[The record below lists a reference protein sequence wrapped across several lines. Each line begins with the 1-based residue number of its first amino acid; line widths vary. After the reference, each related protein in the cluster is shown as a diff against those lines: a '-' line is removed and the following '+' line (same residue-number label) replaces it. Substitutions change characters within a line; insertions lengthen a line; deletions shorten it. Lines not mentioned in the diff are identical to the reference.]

1 MERAVGRHSPEA
13 VLEHLDWVQALARR
27 LVADPGR
34 AEDLGQE
41 AALVAV
47 RRPPLAD
54 RPLRA
59 WLGGLVR
66 NLARRERRGAAR
78 RREREAHAARGEA
91 LPSTLALVE
100 RAHAQR
106 RVVEAVLALD
116 EPYRTTVLLRWFE
129 GLTPRQVARRSATPE
144 ATVKTR
150 LRRALALLREALAGD
165 VRADGSSWLSA
176 LVPFALARGAGLP
189 TGAAASVSGAA
200 GAASL
205 PGAPGALV
213 LGALAMNAK
222 SVLVVAC
229 ALLVGGGLWW
239 GARSA
244 PEASVAA
251 LAPAAAAAAP
261 AERASEPADP
271 VVVADVPGGAPA
283 RTALAAAP
291 AASQPEPRS
300 EAHGAPAP
308 EATVRGRVVDLDGRA
323 LAGVSVRLAQ
333 QDGASLGSAK
343 SGADGRFALGGARGP
358 ARLVVADERYAA
370 VLDAHV
376 GGARHVEEHV
386 LVAAPRRAVAG
397 RVEDEAGRPLAGV
410 SVAYATAVDLRR
422 RLEAVLDRSEMRAWS
437 ATSELDGSFLLAA
450 VPELPE
456 ASVSASA
463 HGRDAATVA
472 LPEQGD
478 QSVRL
483 VLPALVAGA
492 SGVVLGRVV
501 DRRGD
506 PVEGAW
512 VCVEGGNGV
521 RSDAEGRFQL
531 EPWAAM
537 SEVGAESGGARRLL
551 ALKQGSLPGS
561 FERAEGEPWPAF
573 VELVLGL
580 DPLAL
585 SGRVVDEE
593 GRGLA
598 GVQIELADAGRV
610 HVPLGSDFPGVFVMG
625 SVEAMLRGED
635 VLQSVTTEAG
645 GAFTIG
651 GLLPR
656 DYALALCDLGTLDAG
671 EAGPFRAGAHDLEIV
686 LRRKRRGGPLVGRV
700 VNGRGE
706 PLAGIQV
713 QPQRDRGSEESGPV
727 SGRRAETDA
736 EGRFRFER
744 LVYDGLRLG
753 LFGGSI
759 VTFEEHALEPGFDP
773 ALVTLVVRERCHFFV
788 ELALEPGR
796 ADAFSLLDGEGQ
808 PLPLYEASAT
818 MSSMRTE
825 ATLVSGRS
833 EILSAREG
841 PATLVL
847 TKDDVEVQRLP
858 IALEPGEL
866 NRVRL

>member
-78 RREREAHAARGEA
+78 RQEREARAARGEA
-91 LPSTLALVE
+91 LPSTVALVE

-129 GLTPRQVARRSATPE
+129 GLTPRQVARRSALPE

-150 LRRALALLREALAGD
+150 LRRALALLREALEGD

-176 LVPFALARGAGLP
+176 LVPFALAPGASLP

-200 GAASL
+200 SASL

-229 ALLVGGGLWW
+229 AALVGGGLWW
-239 GARSA
+239 GVRSA
-244 PEASVAA
+244 PEASVAT
-251 LAPAAAAAAP
+251 LAPAPAPTAA
-261 AERASEPADP
+261 AERASEAAAL
-271 VVVADVPGGAPA
+271 VVAEAPVRASA

-291 AASQPEPRS
+291 AASQPLPQGEGH
-300 EAHGAPAP
+300 AAPAP

-333 QDGASLGSAK
+333 QGGASLASAK
-343 SGADGRFALGGARGP
+343 SGADGRFTAGPVRGA
-358 ARLVVADERYAA
+358 ARLVVADERYAG

-376 GGARHVEEHV
+376 SVRAPQEELV

-410 SVAYATAVDLRR
+410 PVAYATGLDLRR
-422 RLEAVLDRSEMRAWS
+422 RLEAVLDRSELCAWS

-456 ASVSASA
+456 ASVAASA

-531 EPWAAM
+531 EPWQAL
-537 SEVGAESGGARRLL
+537 SEVGVEAGGALRLL

-573 VELVLGL
+573 VELVLGE
-580 DPLAL
+580 DPLTL

-610 HVPLGSDFPGVFVMG
+610 HVPLGSDFPGVFVLG

-635 VLQSVTTEAG
+635 VLQTVTTGPG

-651 GLLPR
+651 GLLRR
-656 DYALALCDLGTLDAG
+656 DYALALCDLATLDAAG
-671 EAGPFRAGAHDLEIV
+671 AGPFPAGARDLEIV
-686 LRRKRRGGPLVGRV
+686 LRRPGRGGPLAGRV
-700 VNGRGE
+700 VNGRRE
-706 PLAGIQV
+706 PLAGVRV
-713 QPQRDRGSEESGPV
+713 QPQRFRGFDASGPLT
-727 SGRRAETDA
+727 GRAVMTDA

-744 LVYDGLRLG
+744 MAYDELRLG
-753 LFGGSI
+753 LFDGPI
-759 VTFEEHALEPGFDP
+759 ATFEEHALEPGFDP
-773 ALVTLVVRERCHFFV
+773 ADVTLVVRERCHFFV
-788 ELALEPGR
+788 ELGLEPER
-796 ADAFSLLDGEGQ
+796 ADAFSLLDEEGER
-808 PLPLYEASAT
+808 LPLYEASAT

-825 ATLVSGRS
+825 ATLEGGRS

-847 TKDDVEVQRLP
+847 SKDDVEVQRLP

-866 NRVRL
+866 NRIRL